1 MPLDVI
7 VNEDL
12 KKMAVALH
20 DRQHYLDVKGADTL
34 LASLTNS
41 LKSGAR
47 KLTVTLQ
54 DTDYTVKAEEATELL
69 ARVTKQLDVLVEM
82 AGRPEPP
89 VDVKMKMDALTL
101 ENEELKKRLEQWEKD
116 HPVVKADEK
125 KPTAPPPQNQGWRK

>member
-20 DRQHYLDVKGADTL
+20 ARQHYLDVKGVDAL
-34 LASLTNS
+34 IASLTNS

-47 KLTVTLQ
+47 KITVTLQ
-54 DTDYTVKAEEATELL
+54 DTDYTVKTEEATALL
-69 ARVTKQLDVLVEM
+69 ALVTKELDVLVEI

-116 HPVVKADEK
+116 HPVEK
-125 KPTAPPPQNQGWRK
+125 KPAAPPPQNQGWRK